1 MTDPADELPVLT
13 QAVSGPKR
21 QPAGGARMLAE
32 ADVERLRERLLV
44 GSFELLERLV
54 SESIHDIE
62 TRLYEDLTAR
72 LREELPALVERVLEQ
87 QLRASRSRGPG
98 SGQGDR

>member
-1 MTDPADELPVLT
+1 MIDASDELPVLT

-21 QPAGGARMLAE
+21 LPAGATRPLAE

-54 SESIHDIE
+54 SESLMEME

-72 LREELPALVERVLEQ
+72 LRAELPGLVDRVLEQ
-87 QLRASRSRGPG
+87 QLRAARGRA
-98 SGQGDR
+98 GQGDR

>member
-1 MTDPADELPVLT
+1 MNDPADELPVLT

-21 QPAGGARMLAE
+21 AVPASTRLLGE

-54 SESIHDIE
+54 SESLQDME
-62 TRLYEDLTAR
+62 QRLYEYLTSR
-72 LREELPALVERVLEQ
+72 LREELPELVERVLDQ
-87 QLRASRSRGPG
+87 QLRAARSRT
-98 SGQGDR
+98 GQGER

>member
-1 MTDPADELPVLT
+1 MSDPADDLPVLT

-21 QPAGGARMLAE
+21 LPPASGRLLSE

-54 SESIHDIE
+54 SESLQE
-62 TRLYEDLTAR
+62 MELRLYEDLTAR
-72 LREELPALVERVLEQ
+72 LREELPELVERVLDQ
-87 QLRASRSRGPG
+87 QLRAARGR
-98 SGQGDR
+98 QGDR